1 MSTTQHVL
9 VFAALVTVLWLGG
22 GLIMEFVGRYART
35 GFEFLLIFAY
45 LHVMWNFP
53 GRLRPPPGE
62 SDDGGRGPGGR

>member
-1 MSTTQHVL
+1 MSTTQHIV

-35 GFEFLLIFAY
+35 GFEFLLILGY

-62 SDDGGRGPGGR
+62 GGGGSGAAR